1 MKHEILYLT
10 RNDTSTHLIRA
21 INFTFY
27 EKLFRLEFIILS
39 VQSNWKY
46 LGVSELFYLK
56 ENQIKIPRKNTS
68 NKVTYER
75 L

>member
-27 EKLFRLEFIILS
+27 EKLFRLDL
-39 VQSNWKY
+39 K
-46 LGVSELFYLK
+46 FYLFSQT
-56 ENQIKIPRKNTS
+56 ENTWAFLSCFI
-68 NKVTYER
+68 
-75 L
+75 